1 MMKFESLEY
10 SVTGSTATVR
20 LNRPEARN
28 AFTTGLYAE
37 LRDAVRLSERD
48 PQVRCVVVTGTKGAF
63 AAGGDLKEMLG
74 YLNPT
79 DGQGGDDPA
88 DDEGPLGVYRFE
100 DSLPFMTMRSSAKP
114 IIAAV
119 NGICVGGGCTTIA
132 SCDIVIAAESARFGI
147 PEARVGLVD
156 AYLPAFL
163 YGQVSLPVLKYLCY
177 TGQLIDARH
186 AERIGLITEVV
197 PDDQLDER
205 VTEVAAELAATDDA
219 AKAQY
224 KLMFSRMVPETSMR
238 DVYPLMFSADVREK
252 LIAFSRSSRAR

>member
-1 MMKFESLEY
+1 MVNFESLKY
-10 SVTGSTATVR
+10 SVSGSTATIR
-20 LNRPEARN
+20 LNRPEAKN
-28 AFTTGLYAE
+28 AFTTALYAE

-48 PQVRCVVVTGTKGAF
+48 PQVRCMVVTGTGGAF

-74 YLNPT
+74 YL
-79 DGQGGDDPA
+79 DP
-88 DDEGPLGVYRFE
+88 DDESGPLGIYRFE
-100 DSLPFMTMRSSAKP
+100 DSLPFMTMRSSQKP

-163 YGQVSLPVLKYLCY
+163 YGQISLPVLKYLCY
-177 TGQLIDARH
+177 TGKLIDARH
-186 AERIGLITEVV
+186 AERIGLVTEVV
-197 PDDQLDER
+197 PDDQLDTR
-205 VTEVAAELAATDDA
+205 VTEVAAELAATGDA

-238 DVYPLMFSADVREK
+238 DVYPLMFSDDVREQ
-252 LIAFSRSSRAR
+252 LISFGKRSSR

>member
-1 MMKFESLEY
+1 MAKFESLVY
-10 SVTGSTATVR
+10 SVTGSTATIR
-20 LNRPEARN
+20 LNRPEVRN
-28 AFTTGLYAE
+28 AFTTELYAE

-48 PQVRCVVVTGTKGAF
+48 PQVRCVVVTGTGGSF

-74 YLNPT
+74 YL
-79 DGQGGDDPA
+79 DPA
-88 DDEGPLGVYRFE
+88 DDEDRLGVYRFE

-177 TGQLIDARH
+177 TGKLIDARH
-186 AERIGLITEVV
+186 AERIGLVTEVV
-197 PDDQLDER
+197 PDDQLDAR
-205 VTEVAAELAATDDA
+205 VTEVAAELAATGDE

-252 LIAFSRSSRAR
+252 LIAFGRSARDR